1 MPLPVLTA
9 VTVTPR
15 DVPVSFTLDRARI
28 GARVQAMASASGG
41 WLSEAD
47 AKELLGVADA
57 TETSFGWHVGA
68 GLAMALA
75 PRIGLFAEYR
85 AIFTDPD
92 RELGAQ
98 VREAIRNL
106 DFDSANAIAGISLYF

>member
-1 MPLPVLTA
+1 MEGLPPYA
-9 VTVTPR
+9 GIVTPA
-15 DVPVSFTLDRARI
+15 TARAE
-28 GARVQAMASASGG
+28 G
-41 WLSEAD
+41 
-47 AKELLGVADA
+47 LGVADA
-57 TETSFGWHVGA
+57 TETTFGWHVGA

-98 VREAIRNL
+98 VREEIRNL
-106 DFDSANAIAGISLYF
+106 DFDSSNAIAGISLYF